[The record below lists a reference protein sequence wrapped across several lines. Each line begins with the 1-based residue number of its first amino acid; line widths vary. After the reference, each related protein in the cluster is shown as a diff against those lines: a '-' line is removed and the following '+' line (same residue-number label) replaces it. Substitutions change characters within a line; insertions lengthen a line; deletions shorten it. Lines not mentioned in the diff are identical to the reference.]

1 MPHAKVREIIPA
13 TSAEVFALLHDYER
27 RLTWDTLLSEAYL
40 ADGCHEAK
48 VGATSVCRGK
58 KRLGGIALKT
68 TYLVFKP
75 GEAAAIKMI
84 NKPPFFETFAAS
96 IRHSPHDSGGSWVEY
111 TFQFTARPR
120 WLRFILH
127 PIMEFMFKA
136 ETRKRL
142 QALRR
147 HFDAKNSSTAHAST

>member
-1 MPHAKVREIIPA
+1 MPHAKVHEIIPA

-40 ADGCHEAK
+40 ADGFREAR

-75 GEAAAIKMI
+75 GEAAAIRMI
-84 NKPPFFETFAAS
+84 NRPPFFEAFAAS
-96 IRHSPHDSGGSWVEY
+96 IRHSPHASGGSCIEY

-127 PIMEFMFKA
+127 PIMGMMFKA

-142 QALRR
+142 RALRR
-147 HFDAKNSSTAHAST
+147 HFEAQQNNRAGASN